1 MIQLE
6 TSTGDALSR
15 ILKELTPI
23 MYSSNRQVN
32 RLLDGSYHLQII
44 GSPMKSI
51 EGTIVS
57 TFNQAETLNS
67 LVDQGTPLVLTFP
80 GKKYLVYVE
89 EAIAWKRIS
98 YANGNKDKSLFEGKL
113 KMVLD
118 EEVTL

>member
-6 TSTGDALSR
+6 TSTGEALSR